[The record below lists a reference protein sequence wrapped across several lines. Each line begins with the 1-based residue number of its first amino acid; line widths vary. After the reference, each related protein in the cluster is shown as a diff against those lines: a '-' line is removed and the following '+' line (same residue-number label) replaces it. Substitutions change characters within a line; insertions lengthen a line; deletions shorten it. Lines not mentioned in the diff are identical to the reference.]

1 MKCCQKLDPIYLSK
15 TMKRNIE
22 HSFIHFVYSKA
33 RKSETLDINNKKK
46 SFVRRNGRYLVAYPI
61 TLFVLFSLSEG
72 YNNEFLQLGASIL
85 AILIGLFLTALV
97 FALDKF
103 YIPPPKKSG
112 DYKLYLEE
120 NEQTRNIEFSIDEV
134 VFENAREKLW
144 QKQSFYYVQKF
155 NVLIGKSV
163 IVGIWALALIC
174 INVMYSSFFS
184 INIANYTT
192 APITLQSFSIFLK
205 LTSVIVVR
213 FLICY
218 FMIEVFY
225 NTIRIISSMVNF
237 MSVRIKK

>member
-1 MKCCQKLDPIYLSK
+1 MKPNK
-15 TMKRNIE
+15 E

-33 RKSETLDINNKKK
+33 RECETLDINNQRK
-46 SFVRRNGRYLVAYPI
+46 SFVRRNGRFLLAYPL

-103 YIPPPKKSG
+103 YIPPKKKSG
-112 DYKLYLEE
+112 DYKLDLAE
-120 NEQTRNIEFSIDEV
+120 NEQTRNIEVSIDEV

-155 NVLIGKSV
+155 NVLVGKSV

-174 INVMYSSFFS
+174 INVLYFDFFRVD
-184 INIANYTT
+184 IADYTFV
-192 APITLQSFSIFLK
+192 PITTHSI
-205 LTSVIVVR
+205 LTSGKILLIIIVR

-218 FMIEVFY
+218 YMIEVFY

>member
-1 MKCCQKLDPIYLSK
+1 MKP
-15 TMKRNIE
+15 NIE

-33 RKSETLDINNKKK
+33 RANETLDINNQKK
-46 SFVRRNGRYLVAYPI
+46 SFVRRNGRFLLAYPL
-61 TLFVLFSLSEG
+61 TVFVLFSLSEG
-72 YNNEFLQLGASIL
+72 YNNEFLQLSASIL

-103 YIPPPKKSG
+103 YIPKKKKSG
-112 DYKLYLEE
+112 DYKLDLTE
-120 NEQTRNIEFSIDEV
+120 NEQIRNIEISIDEV

-155 NVLIGKSV
+155 NVLVGKSV

-184 INIANYTT
+184 VNLANYTT
-192 APITLQSFSIFLK
+192 APITLQSFLIFLK
-205 LTSVIVVR
+205 LSSVILVR

-218 FMIEVFY
+218 FIIEVFY
-225 NTIRIISSMVNF
+225 NTIGIISSMVNF
-237 MSVRIKK
+237 MSVKIKK